1 MRKNY
6 WIACI
11 GMLAVAGLLSC
22 SQSAQQ
28 AVAPP
33 PPPAKPDH
41 VAPFRYH
48 KLLEVSPG
56 QEYDILSWGRG
67 SATTGSFLILHSDSA
82 AKKFTTTSGDL
93 SGSIVDVYNS
103 DMDLDG
109 NPEILIQAR
118 GTDSTNYATIY
129 AFEFTGGK
137 ADKLNFPKLS
147 TSQQKGYR
155 GEDNFYIKEGKLIR
169 EFPIFSGKGKDA
181 RGTGAKRILEYGLRD
196 NAFTVKQLSKDSADK
211 SQPRAQ
217 PVTVKKTTEPAK
229 ATTKKHT
236 VEKKHKKKKH
246 HRNSDDN

>member
-1 MRKNY
+1 MRKSAFFAFFGGLAL
-6 WIACI
+6 IGSLACNQP
-11 GMLAVAGLLSC
+11 APSVAPL
-22 SQSAQQ
+22 
-28 AVAPP
+28 PP
-33 PPPAKPDH
+33 PPKPDH

-56 QEYDILSWGRG
+56 QEYDIFSWGRG

-93 SGSIVDVYNS
+93 NGSIVDVYNS

-109 NPEILIQAR
+109 NPEILIHAR

-155 GEDNFYIKEGKLIR
+155 GEDNFYIKEGKFIR
-169 EFPIFSGKGKDA
+169 EFPIYSGTGKDA
-181 RGTGAKRILEYGLRD
+181 KNTGAKRIIEYGLRD
-196 NAFTVKQLSKDSADK
+196 NAFTVKQLSKDSVDK
-211 SQPRAQ
+211 SQPQVQ
-217 PVTVKKTTEPAK
+217 PVAVKKKTDIANKPA
-229 ATTKKHT
+229 TKHSP
-236 VEKKHKKKKH
+236 VKKHKKKKH